1 MKLTRIFGI
10 VLGLHVGV
18 ILLVMMQ
25 PGCQSTKQGQISDL
39 NDSATVEKDPLDS
52 FNQGTTEDKPAP
64 AKPAAEFVSPT
75 RPKAGELII
84 PGQVDPIIP
93 ADNVNNPIATGPTN
107 LPLVPTDLNIYKIQR
122 GDTLWGIARKN
133 QLSTQELLSANPNL
147 SKDSRLNIG
156 QEIMIPS
163 AGATVKA
170 TQEIIPPSVEG
181 GVTYIVRPGD
191 SLSKIARSQGVSLAL
206 LMQANRM
213 NASSII
219 RPGQSLV
226 IPEQKNSSTVTIT
239 PVAPV
244 PDGAITHT
252 VKKGENLTRISA
264 IYGVTVKDIMRWN
277 NLADAGRIRIGQALI
292 VSDSSGSGTDTPVP
306 SPIVETDAPIEEAL
320 PPSENDSLENFFKG
334 NVEER
339 PVIEVPDN

>member
-1 MKLTRIFGI
+1 
-10 VLGLHVGV
+10 
-18 ILLVMMQ
+18 
-25 PGCQSTKQGQISDL
+25 
-39 NDSATVEKDPLDS
+39 
-52 FNQGTTEDKPAP
+52 
-64 AKPAAEFVSPT
+64 
-75 RPKAGELII
+75 
-84 PGQVDPIIP
+84 
-93 ADNVNNPIATGPTN
+93 
-107 LPLVPTDLNIYKIQR
+107 
-122 GDTLWGIARKN
+122 
-133 QLSTQELLSANPNL
+133 
-147 SKDSRLNIG
+147 
-156 QEIMIPS
+156 MIPS

-306 SPIVETDAPIEEAL
+306 SPVVEPDAPIEEAL

>member
-25 PGCQSTKQGQISDL
+25 PGCQSTKQGQISDM

-52 FNQGTTEDKPAP
+52 FNQGTTEEKPAP

-93 ADNVNNPIATGPTN
+93 ADTVTPIGTASTAV
-107 LPLVPTDLNIYKIQR
+107 PLVPTDLDVYKIQR

-147 SKDSRLNIG
+147 SKDSRLSIG

-163 AGATVKA
+163 AATGVKA
-170 TQEIIPPSVEG
+170 TQEIIPPAVEG

-226 IPEQKNSSTVTIT
+226 IPEQKNSNTVTVT

-292 VSDSSGSGTDTPVP
+292 VSDSSGSGADTSVP
-306 SPIVETDAPIEEAL
+306 SAATEPEAPVEQAL

-339 PVIEVPDN
+339 PVVEVPDN

>member
-52 FNQGTTEDKPAP
+52 FNQGTTEEKPAP

-93 ADNVNNPIATGPTN
+93 ADTVNPIGTASTAV
-107 LPLVPTDLNIYKIQR
+107 PLVPTDLDVYKIQR

-147 SKDSRLNIG
+147 SKDSRLSIG

-163 AGATVKA
+163 AGTGVKA
-170 TQEIIPPSVEG
+170 TQEIIPPAVEG

-226 IPEQKNSSTVTIT
+226 IPEQKNSNTVTVT

-292 VSDSSGSGTDTPVP
+292 VSDSSGSGGVTSAPSAVAEPEAPV
-306 SPIVETDAPIEEAL
+306 EQAL

>member
-25 PGCQSTKQGQISDL
+25 PGCQSTKQGQISDM

-52 FNQGTTEDKPAP
+52 FNQGTTEEKPAP

-93 ADNVNNPIATGPTN
+93 ADTVNPIGTASTAV
-107 LPLVPTDLNIYKIQR
+107 PLVPTDLDVYKIQR

-147 SKDSRLNIG
+147 SKDSRLSIG

-163 AGATVKA
+163 AVTGVKA
-170 TQEIIPPSVEG
+170 TQEIIPPAVEG

-226 IPEQKNSSTVTIT
+226 IPEQKNSNTVTVT

-292 VSDSSGSGTDTPVP
+292 VSDSSGSGADTSVP
-306 SPIVETDAPIEEAL
+306 SAVTEPEAPVEQAL

>member
-1 MKLTRIFGI
+1 
-10 VLGLHVGV
+10 
-18 ILLVMMQ
+18 
-25 PGCQSTKQGQISDL
+25 
-39 NDSATVEKDPLDS
+39 
-52 FNQGTTEDKPAP
+52 
-64 AKPAAEFVSPT
+64 
-75 RPKAGELII
+75 
-84 PGQVDPIIP
+84 
-93 ADNVNNPIATGPTN
+93 
-107 LPLVPTDLNIYKIQR
+107 
-122 GDTLWGIARKN
+122 
-133 QLSTQELLSANPNL
+133 LSANPNL
-147 SKDSRLNIG
+147 SKDSRLSIG

-163 AGATVKA
+163 AGTGVKA
-170 TQEIIPPSVEG
+170 TQEIIPPAVEG

-226 IPEQKNSSTVTIT
+226 IPEQKNSNTVTVT

-292 VSDSSGSGTDTPVP
+292 VSDSSGSGADTSVP
-306 SPIVETDAPIEEAL
+306 SAVTEQEAPVEQAL

>member
-1 MKLTRIFGI
+1 M
-10 VLGLHVGV
+10 
-18 ILLVMMQ
+18 
-25 PGCQSTKQGQISDL
+25 
-39 NDSATVEKDPLDS
+39 
-52 FNQGTTEDKPAP
+52 
-64 AKPAAEFVSPT
+64 
-75 RPKAGELII
+75 II
-84 PGQVDPIIP
+84 PGQVAPIIP
-93 ADNVNNPIATGPTN
+93 ADNVNNPIATGKN
-107 LPLVPTDLNIYKIQR
+107 LPLVPTDLNVYKIQR

-147 SKDSRLNIG
+147 SKDSRLSIG

-206 LMQANRM
+206 LMQAYRM

-219 RPGQSLV
+219 RPGLSLV

-264 IYGVTVKDIMRWN
+264 IYGVTVTVIMRWN
-277 NLADAGRIRIGQALI
+277 NLADAGNRIGQALI

-306 SPIVETDAPIEEAL
+306 SPIVEPDAPIEEAL

-339 PVIEVPDN
+339 PVIEVPEN